1 MSDKARYRAGMDE
14 GMDQTVSI
22 PRVSTLGY
30 ALGVGVSTM
39 AIVGTVLHFAFPDTP
54 DWPLFA
60 GPFVLGAVLGA
71 WRASTARVRLSDA

>member
-1 MSDKARYRAGMDE
+1 MSTKARYRGGMNE
-14 GMDQTVSI
+14 GMDQTVSA

-30 ALGVGVSTM
+30 ALGVGASTM

-60 GPFVLGAVLGA
+60 GPFVLGAIMGA
-71 WRASTARVRLSDA
+71 WRASAAKVRLSDA